1 MTKETSNLLILEKS
15 TKKDE
20 SKSESRKNF
29 WRHCIPWRCNSD
41 YALLDSSIGVFKKLL
56 ERRQYCR
63 HFLVKLKDAVGNSCE
78 NIVKNG
84 TV

>member
-1 MTKETSNLLILEKS
+1 MTMETSNLLILEKS

-41 YALLDSSIGVFKKLL
+41 SYVLFFVCALLLSDFCLCSIGFFYRCV
-56 ERRQYCR
+56 
-63 HFLVKLKDAVGNSCE
+63 
-78 NIVKNG
+78 
-84 TV
+84 

>member
-1 MTKETSNLLILEKS
+1 MNQGRIFGGIAFHGDVIQIRMFYSLFLLYCCLI
-15 TKKDE
+15 
-20 SKSESRKNF
+20 F
-29 WRHCIPWRCNSD
+29 V